1 MSRGVRNPCGNGKR
15 RSEKRA
21 GKFLPARQNVCR
33 IGSDLS
39 ETGGDFRSSCGKR
52 RDDPRKNEPSREK
65 TDIFRV
71 MEIIKNTKCRLPVAL
86 GDVLVKNISDDADLI
101 VSGNF

>member
-1 MSRGVRNPCGNGKR
+1 MK
-15 RSEKRA
+15 
-21 GKFLPARQNVCR
+21 
-33 IGSDLS
+33 
-39 ETGGDFRSSCGKR
+39 
-52 RDDPRKNEPSREK
+52 K